1 MKKKITMAYEAWLKL
16 YLSQL
21 EKKIKSHPFG
31 LNYSEDYVKDLCHE
45 LIERGG
51 FGETDGNWEHT
62 TVENAITESFQLWI
76 NDYFCYDDN
85 TKVYNPVIFSHDI
98 TLLDY
103 FAAQAINKFIDMG
116 LNFENASKAS
126 YCLAKSMLAE
136 REKAI

>member
-1 MKKKITMAYEAWLKL
+1 MKKQIAITYEAWLNL

-21 EKKIKSHPFG
+21 EKKIQSHPFG
-31 LNYSEDYVKDLCHE
+31 INYSENYVEDLCHE
-45 LIERGG
+45 LVERGG

-76 NDYFCYDDN
+76 NDYFCYDNN
-85 TKVYNPVIFSHDI
+85 TKTYNPLSNDI

-103 FAAQAINKFIDMG
+103 FAAQVVNNFVNMG
-116 LNFENASKAS
+116 LNFDNAAKAS
-126 YCLAKSMLAE
+126 YSLAKSMLAE